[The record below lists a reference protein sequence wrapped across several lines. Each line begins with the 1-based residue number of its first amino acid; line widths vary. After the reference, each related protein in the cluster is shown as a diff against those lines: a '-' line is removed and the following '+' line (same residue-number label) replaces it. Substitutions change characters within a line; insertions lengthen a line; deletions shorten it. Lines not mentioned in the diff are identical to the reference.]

1 MSKYGERNDNFEDL
15 SSYSSPDEYRKRK
28 KNRKGRIVLKSI
40 MGVFSVLLVVVGFG
54 MMRISA
60 DLIADINIVPFTKD
74 NEKLGIGADATNDDS
89 IKNIAFFG
97 LDSRN
102 GSFKGNSDAIMIV
115 TVDNKHKKIK
125 MTSILRDSR
134 IDDIEGIGASKI
146 NAAYDVGGA
155 ELAIKTIN
163 QNFKLNI
170 TEYVTVNFGN
180 MAEIV
185 DAFNGTVIT
194 MDDEEAYYTN
204 ENINALMY
212 EQIHDGYERT
222 IWESD
227 FLPIEEDGYV
237 KGGTFT
243 LNGNQAV
250 AYARNRADSDADRA
264 NRQKNVLMGL
274 FTRLNEMSSINEYYS
289 MAQQIFPKC
298 ETSLDFSDLSPFIP
312 MLSGGYQIETLN
324 IPGEDEAAFGGD
336 LGDGLGWVYSYDIEL
351 AAQHIDRFIYEKDS
365 QYYTEGN
372 TSTSAAQ

>member
-170 TEYVTVNFGN
+170 TEYVTVNVGN

-185 DAFNGTVIT
+185 DAFNGTVNT